1 MLNKG
6 YIPKNNDPETEFS
19 AGSKVNAFWSSYR
32 NRIKEELE
40 TNPKYATG
48 YETAKETL
56 KNYFE
61 KLSRRKIKSIKNLAD
76 DNENIK
82 KTARS

>member
-6 YIPKNNDPETEFS
+6 YVPKSNDSETKFS
-19 AGSKVNAFWSSYR
+19 DGSKVNRFWYSHKDK
-32 NRIKEELE
+32 IKEELE
-40 TNPKYATG
+40 TNPKYETG

-61 KLSRRKIKSIKNLAD
+61 KLSRKKIKSIKNLVD
-76 DNENIK
+76 DNENNK
-82 KTARS
+82 RTGRS